1 MARTTK
7 RDLRSGLPLWLGNRK
22 RPIAAPTLAA
32 NVEADVA
39 IVGGGIS
46 GALVA
51 DALLSAGLSIVAV
64 DRRGFAKG
72 STAASTALLQFEIDQ
87 PLTQLSKSIGKAKAA
102 RAYWRSAAA
111 VDHIRGRII
120 DLGLKCQFR
129 ERQTVYLPG
138 NILDPAALAD
148 EATERLKAG
157 LRSRFAGPD
166 ETKALTLI
174 EAPCSIVSAGCA
186 EVDPVKLTAGLWA
199 SVAARGGRL
208 FAPAEIVELDD
219 SASGVKLTTADGASI
234 SAKHAVFA
242 TGYELMSFVPA
253 RSHAIKST
261 WAFATAPQKTLWP
274 SRALIWEAAE
284 PYLYMRTT
292 QDNRI
297 VVGGEDED
305 FVDEDKRQQLT
316 AAKVK
321 AIAKKLSAYLPE
333 ASVEPEFVW
342 SGCFGES
349 SNGLPTIGVIPG
361 MRRSFAVLGYGGNG
375 ITFSAVAAQLIQ
387 RKIVGLPD
395 PDADLFAFG
404 A

>member
-1 MARTTK
+1 MAGSTK
-7 RDLRSGLPLWLGNRK
+7 RDLRSGLPLWLKGRK
-22 RPIAAPTLAA
+22 DPVAAPTLDA

-51 DALLSAGLSIVAV
+51 DALLGAGLSIVVV

-72 STAASTALLQFEIDQ
+72 STAASTALLQFEIDR
-87 PLTQLSKSIGKAKAA
+87 PLITLSKALGRAKAA

-111 VDHIRGRII
+111 VDYIRGRVI
-120 DLGLKCQFR
+120 DLGLRCGFK

-138 NILDPAALAD
+138 NILDPAALAE
-148 EATERLKAG
+148 EATARLKAG
-157 LRSRFAGPD
+157 LRSRFAGAG
-166 ETKALTLI
+166 ETKALTMI
-174 EAPCSIVSAGCA
+174 DSPCSIVSAGCA
-186 EVDPVKLTAGLWA
+186 EVDPVKLTAGLWK

-208 FAPAEIVELDD
+208 FAPVEIVDLDD
-219 SASGVKLTTADGASI
+219 SASGVKLTAAEGASI
-234 SAKHAVFA
+234 SAKYTVFA
-242 TGYELMSFVPA
+242 TGYELMKFVPA
-253 RSHAIKST
+253 RSHSIKST
-261 WAFATAPQKTLWP
+261 WAFATAPQKALWP

-292 QDNRI
+292 PDDRI

-305 FVDEDKRQQLT
+305 FVDEDRRQELT
-316 AAKVK
+316 GAKVR
-321 AIAKKLSAYLPE
+321 AIAKKLSAYLPDVP
-333 ASVEPEFVW
+333 VEPEFVW

-349 SNGLPTIGVIPG
+349 SNGLPTIGLIPG

-395 PDADLFAFG
+395 PDEDLFSFG